1 MIETQSRNAE
11 PAGTDVSGLT
21 PKSSAWRIFKDSN
34 WPLFWGGLI
43 SLFMLLIAIWGPRWA
58 PHDPMQENYAL
69 SVNGKIVSPPYS
81 PLALPDYP
89 LGTDQFGRDMLSRIL
104 WGVRP
109 TLIMVGI
116 VAATRL
122 IFGVV
127 LGFLIG
133 WSTGVSG
140 RILDTLLFVA
150 LSIPILIVALMGI
163 TAVGVHK
170 GIWAFIFGLAITGWA
185 ETARVI
191 STQTRALRGQVFI
204 EAAQALGASESRVF
218 FKHVIPQVA
227 PLVWML
233 LAFEVS
239 ATVFVI
245 SELGFL
251 GYYIGGGVWI
261 EVSDFVSVNTTGLPE
276 LGQML
281 STALITLVK
290 PLGLIVVGTFI
301 FITILGFNLLGEGLR
316 LQYNRKVRAGYTR
329 TKWIGGKLGE
339 WLDEKVSQPSA
350 EFVEDHTRELGL
362 LVLVIVLSVGWS
374 IWWNSRP
381 QAVPASEQQWLSVS
395 GGHLW
400 ATMHHD
406 AQGTRWAPVEGPQD
420 ASVAWTYLS
429 EGGLVGGPVVSKDGN
444 IYLTSADKKLISLDP
459 TGTLNWQRVL
469 EETPVRFP
477 ALGPGGEVYVTDARG
492 GLSAFGADG
501 NTLWRFQP
509 QTGREATSSPIVA
522 SNGTIYYTR
531 LDSIQAVSP
540 AGEPMWLAFAH
551 SGYLDKPPVLS
562 AGESYLFLDDS
573 ALVSSNGARL
583 ALRGLPIEDLKF
595 SLPVLFTGADLK
607 SYLRTGHEV
616 FGWVL
621 TEDGVKVDPVIT
633 WNYENQVVV
642 PPYDQGVT
650 PDGTVWLFYS
660 GEYFDTRLVWLGKD
674 SKVLDNLRPA
684 DRQSELIAIDR
695 QSRAYIC
702 SDNFNANANCK
713 VYEIGSAKPLWE
725 LKLGAGLNILGGALI
740 DGWFYVSTD
749 TGLLYAIGTGE
760 SNENVEGLQTESTQ
774 PPGAISGDIGMTTPT
789 AMQTT
794 AKTPTN
800 EASSPTS
807 TPEIETNVEHI
818 LFIPIIYR

>member
-1 MIETQSRNAE
+1 MIRNGE
-11 PAGTDVSGLT
+11 PAGMNDQGLT
-21 PKSSAWRIFKDSN
+21 GKRSTWRTLKEVN
-34 WPLFWGGLI
+34 WPLFLGGLI
-43 SLFMLLIAIWGPRWA
+43 SLFMLLVAIWGPNWA
-58 PHDPMQENYAL
+58 PHDPMRENYAL
-69 SVNGKIVSPPYS
+69 SINGKIISPPYS
-81 PLALPDYP
+81 PLVLPDYP

-133 WSTGVSG
+133 WSTGLRG
-140 RILDTLLFVA
+140 KILDSMLFMA

-163 TAVGVHK
+163 TAIGVNK
-170 GIWAFIFGLAITGWA
+170 GIWAFVFGLAITGWA
-185 ETARVI
+185 ETARIV
-191 STQTRALRGQVFI
+191 STQTRALKGMAFI
-204 EAAQALGASESRVF
+204 EAAQALGASDIRVF
-218 FKHVIPQVA
+218 IKHVVPQIS

-251 GYYIGGGVWI
+251 GYFIGGGLWI

-281 STALITLVK
+281 STALVSLVK
-290 PLGLIVVGTFI
+290 PLGLIVVGTFV
-301 FITILGFNLLGEGLR
+301 FLMILGFNLLGEGLR
-316 LQYNRKVRAGYTR
+316 LRHNQKLQAGFTG
-329 TKWIGGKLGE
+329 TKWIGGKIGE
-339 WLDEKVSQPSA
+339 WIDEKVTQPA
-350 EFVEDHTRELGL
+350 ADFVEAHTRELGL
-362 LVLVIVLSVGWS
+362 SVLAVLILGGWS
-374 IWWNSRP
+374 IWWSSRP
-381 QAVPASEQQWLSVS
+381 QTAPVIEQQWLSVP

-406 AQGTRWAPVEGPQD
+406 AQGTRWTPVEGPNN
-420 ASVAWTYLS
+420 ASVAWTFNA
-429 EGGLVGGPVVSKDGN
+429 ENRLVGGPVVSNDGN
-444 IYLTSADKKLISLDP
+444 IYLTATDNKIISLDP
-459 TGTLNWQRVL
+459 GGTLLWQSEL
-469 EETPVRFP
+469 DENPVGFP
-477 ALGPGGEVYVTDARG
+477 ALGPGGEIYVTDVKG
-492 GLSAFGADG
+492 GLSAFGDDG
-501 NTLWRFQP
+501 MKLWRFQP
-509 QTGREATSSPIVA
+509 QAGREATSGPIV
-522 SNGTIYYTR
+522 SSDGTIYYTR

-540 AGEPMWLAFAH
+540 AGEPLWLAFAH

-562 AGESYLFLDDS
+562 AGESYLFLDES

-595 SLPVLFTGADLK
+595 SLPALFTGADLK

-616 FGWVL
+616 YGWVL
-621 TEDGVKVDPVIT
+621 TEDGVKVEPVIT

-650 PDGTVWLFYS
+650 PDGAVWLFYS
-660 GEYFDTRLVWLGKD
+660 GEYFDTRLVWLDKD
-674 SKVLDNLRPA
+674 SKVLDNLRPS

-702 SDNFNANANCK
+702 SDNFNANANCA
-713 VYEIGSAKPLWE
+713 VYEMGSAKPLWVH
-725 LKLGAGLNILGGALI
+725 KLGAGVNILGGALVE
-740 DGWFYVSTD
+740 GRFYLSTD

-760 SNENVEGLQTESTQ
+760 ADTEGDGLPTDITPTSELTSSNNL
-774 PPGAISGDIGMTTPT
+774 ITPT
-789 AMQTT
+789 ARH
-794 AKTPTN
+794 TPTATSLP
-800 EASSPTS
+800 EPSSKIS
-807 TPEIETNVEHI
+807 TPEKEIVAEFV
-818 LFIPIIYR
+818 LFMPVVYR